1 MMKKSLLKNFK
12 EKAPAA
18 MAAVLVLCTFS
29 SAMAANVAM
38 NRTSNRPVTKPKNWS
53 IPLSAETSST
63 LHKEGSYEREAS
75 SSFSLAPSIKFTSN
89 LKLATSISVWKE
101 HTGPEE
107 AGFDN
112 TPVSLNL
119 STPLTPTLSWSN
131 TIAGVLPTDRKLQ
144 NETSYQGA
152 IKADTALAFDDLFL
166 GSSLRLGVGI
176 TRNFHE
182 MTQGNEGA
190 FNVRE
195 TISQKL
201 DYSLPLGKTWSLDT
215 SFAYSTGW
223 TYLGDLRTKF
233 YAGADLS
240 WNFVKDW
247 TASVGTSNEGNA
259 LKPNGRD
266 SNIEFFNDTSS
277 VVKFGLTY
285 VL

>member
-1 MMKKSLLKNFK
+1 MMKKSLLQNFK

-18 MAAVLVLCTFS
+18 IAAVLVLCAFS
-29 SAMAANVAM
+29 SAMAANVVL
-38 NRTSNRPVTKPKNWS
+38 NRTSIRPAAKPKNWS
-53 IPLSAETSST
+53 IPMSAETSST
-63 LHKEGSYEREAS
+63 LHKQGSYEREAQ
-75 SSFSLAPSIKFTSN
+75 SSFAIVPSYKFTSN
-89 LKLATSISVWKE
+89 LKIATTISVWKE
-101 HTGPEE
+101 HTGPED

-119 STPLTPTLSWSN
+119 MTPLTSSIDWSN
-131 TIAGVLPTDRKLQ
+131 TISGVLPTDRKLQ
-144 NETSYQGA
+144 DETSYQGA
-152 IKADTALAFDDLFL
+152 IKADTALGFNNLFL

-176 TRNFHE
+176 TRNVHE
-182 MTQGNEGA
+182 RTQGAEGA
-190 FNVRE
+190 YNVRE
-195 TISQKL
+195 TITQKM
-201 DYSLPLGKTWSLDT
+201 DYSLPLGKSWSIDT

-223 TYLGDLRTKF
+223 TYLGDFRSKF

-240 WNFVKDW
+240 WNFLKDW